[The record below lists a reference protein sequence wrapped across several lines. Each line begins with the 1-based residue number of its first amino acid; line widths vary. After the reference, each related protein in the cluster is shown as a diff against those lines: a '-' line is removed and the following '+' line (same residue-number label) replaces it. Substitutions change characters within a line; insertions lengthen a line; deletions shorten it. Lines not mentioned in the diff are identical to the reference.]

1 MYLTP
6 QGKKQFQVGAV
17 IVGLLAVAI
26 AALLLMPPLEPPVP
40 VSGQVAAA
48 LGGRPAYAFSF
59 PETPT
64 AALERP
70 VSVLVSG
77 DSVYVVDSTA
87 GLVRVF
93 DERGQERS
101 AIGSGTLEVPVYIAR
116 DAARGL
122 VYVTDR
128 QKRVVFAFTDDGTP
142 AGTISPRAVGA
153 TASAEP
159 TSWAP
164 LGIDVAEDGLIYV
177 TDISG
182 RHRVLVLESDGTV
195 VREIGGER
203 AAQSG
208 SGVSVVLEY
217 PNAVDVFEDEVWVSD
232 SNNRRVVV
240 FGLDGQFSRVVP
252 MTGLSRGIDLLN
264 AVDSTRTLVAVVDTL
279 AQDIAVLD
287 SAGGV
292 LGRFGQPGSSAGRL
306 AFPNDIA
313 VSRDGKRMYIA
324 DTGNRRIQ
332 VWDVVPVSPL
342 DAVTGGAGEADASA
356 RIPYIAVALL
366 AIIAA
371 IIVGAVAVSRWRRGV
386 ALARIET

>member
-17 IVGLLAVAI
+17 IVGLLAVAV
-26 AALLLMPPLEPPVP
+26 AALLFMPPLEPPVP

-64 AALERP
+64 PALERP

-77 DSVYVVDSTA
+77 DNVYVVDSTA

-116 DAARGL
+116 DAVRGL

-128 QKRVVFAFTDDGTP
+128 QKRAVFAFTDDGSP
-142 AGTISPRAVGA
+142 AGILAPRAVGA
-153 TASAEP
+153 TGSTEP

-164 LGIDVAEDGLIYV
+164 LGIDVADDGLIYV
-177 TDISG
+177 TDVLQ
-182 RHRVLVLESDGTV
+182 RHRVLVLEFDGTI

-203 AAQSG
+203 AAQAG

-217 PNAVDVFEDEVWVSD
+217 PNAVDVFDDEVWVSD

-240 FGLDGQFSRVVP
+240 FGLDGQFRRVVP
-252 MTGLSRGIDLLN
+252 MTGLSRGIDSL
-264 AVDSTRTLVAVVDTL
+264 AAADSTRTLVAVVDTL

-287 SAGGV
+287 SAGVV
-292 LGRFGQPGSSAGRL
+292 LGRFGQPGSSGGRL

-332 VWDVVPVSPL
+332 AWDIVPAGPL
-342 DAVTGGAGEADASA
+342 DSVGGGNGAADASA

-366 AIIAA
+366 AMIAA
-371 IIVGAVAVSRWRRGV
+371 IAVGVVVASRWRRGV
-386 ALARIET
+386 ALATMEP